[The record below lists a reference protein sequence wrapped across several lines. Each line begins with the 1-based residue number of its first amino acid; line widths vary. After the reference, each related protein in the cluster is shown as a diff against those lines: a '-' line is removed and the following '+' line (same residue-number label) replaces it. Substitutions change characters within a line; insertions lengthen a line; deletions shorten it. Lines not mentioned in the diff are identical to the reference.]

1 MWCAGFVPKK
11 FVFRILSM
19 TSELSEIVRWKV
31 RYGHEDLGVRVPF
44 CLRERCKSICVLTS
58 VWVHTASYA
67 KVGTG
72 FFFSLFPP
80 ASPPNTIVILKFW
93 TLTKTNKKAGGWGGD
108 YSFANVQ
115 INSCVCVNMHDCNRS
130 NKFNACPQMS
140 IFYCACVWALL
151 LWPICSKAILI
162 RIFNFQEKS
171 CSKDCLR
178 IWVHLSLFQFFLHFS
193 MIDIMLLV
201 QRNFM

>member
-1 MWCAGFVPKK
+1 MWCAGFMPKK

-19 TSELSEIVRWKV
+19 TSELSEIVRWKLW
-31 RYGHEDLGVRVPF
+31 YGHVDLGVCVPF
-44 CLRERCKSICVLTS
+44 LFSFGRGVR
-58 VWVHTASYA
+58 A
-67 KVGTG
+67 
-72 FFFSLFPP
+72 SLF
-80 ASPPNTIVILKFW
+80 SPRYEYTLHLMPEWEQDFFPFCPSSPKYYSYFEILKFNQNKQ
-93 TLTKTNKKAGGWGGD
+93 TKKRWGGD
-108 YSFANVQ
+108 YSFADVQ
-115 INSCVCVNMHDCNRS
+115 INNCICVNMHDCNRS

-162 RIFNFQEKS
+162 RIFSFQEKS

-178 IWVHLSLFQFFLHFS
+178 IWVHLRLFQCFLLFS
-193 MIDIMLLV
+193 VIDIVLLV